1 MNRYRESEVPV
12 WVPVWVIF
20 AVLAVGLAVGAF
32 LIADDKQ
39 KNPERYED
47 TDRTEIIMHSI
58 RMENDMVNLERRIER
73 LEEEGRDDRP
83 ESGVE

>member
-12 WVPVWVIF
+12 WAIF
-20 AVLAVGLAVGAF
+20 AVLMVGLAVGAF

-39 KNPERYED
+39 QNPERYED

-58 RMENDMVNLERRIER
+58 RLENDMVNLERRIER

>member
-1 MNRYRESEVPV
+1 MNRYREFEVPV
-12 WVPVWVIF
+12 WAIF
-20 AVLAVGLAVGAF
+20 AVLMVGLAVGAF

-39 KNPERYED
+39 QNPERYED

>member
-12 WVPVWVIF
+12 WAIF
-20 AVLAVGLAVGAF
+20 AVLTVGLAVGAF

-39 KNPERYED
+39 QNPERYED

-58 RMENDMVNLERRIER
+58 RLENDMVNLERRIER